1 MTMFERLTL
10 LLGSSV
16 YTSSPLGVA
25 RDSNLMSS
33 GFVSMSMS
41 TNSRSLSA
49 GDRHEQIWPHKN
61 EVLMTDDG
69 VTDD

>member
-16 YTSSPLGVA
+16 YTNSPLGVA

-49 GDRHEQIWPHKN
+49 GDEHEKYGHTWCDKKTT
-61 EVLMTDDG
+61 VM
-69 VTDD
+69 VA